1 MKKRDLIP
9 LKVVVD
15 EQCVSRA
22 TLWRARNAGI
32 PGFPAPVVIRQQVF
46 WKRGDMDKLEAAL
59 MLYRGRVEF
68 ERTRQAEKKV
78 ARLKVQ
84 ALLNGR
90 RKRPSQGKRGQPDL
104 FDRGA

>member
-1 MKKRDLIP
+1 MKTRDLIP

-22 TLWRARNAGI
+22 TLWRARKSGI
-32 PGFPAPVVIRQQVF
+32 PGFPAPLVIRRQVF
-46 WKRGDMDKLEAAL
+46 WRRADLGKLEAAL

-78 ARLKVQ
+78 ARLKAQ
-84 ALLNGR
+84 ALLSR
-90 RKRPSQGKRGQPDL
+90 RGKRQSRPPRRQPDL

>member
-9 LKVVVD
+9 LKVVID

-32 PGFPAPVVIRQQVF
+32 PGFPAPVVIRRQVF
-46 WKRGDMDKLEAAL
+46 WRRADMDKLEAAL

-78 ARLKVQ
+78 TRLRVQ

-90 RKRPSQGKRGQPDL
+90 RRRQPRGARRQPDL